1 MHLYKRM
8 ALFRRINDRH
18 TYFGVDAVGNSIF
31 VFDSA
36 LYFDSHGCGKFFFN
50 VFILNQGKKFGG
62 DKDYIVFNLTFYWN

>member
-1 MHLYKRM
+1 M
-8 ALFRRINDRH
+8 ALFVGLMIGKQF
-18 TYFGVDAVGNSIF
+18 YFGVDAVGNSIF

-36 LYFDSHGCGKFFFN
+36 LYFDSHGCEILFN